1 MHALGFALFLL
12 VGLMALWLL
21 TFVLGVAVP
30 MWLTLGAVQMLR
42 PKRLVEE
49 EEDKEN

>member
-21 TFVLGVAVP
+21 SFVLGVAVP

-42 PKRLVEE
+42 TKRLVEE
-49 EEDKEN
+49 EEEKEN